1 MVTVV
6 CGDVCTVVAA
16 CCTPGFTSLPE
27 HKLVKGRRRMSLIFT
42 AMIEVTFVGCVRAIL
57 TDPLT
62 APSPISQPGGG
73 FLSTTDPIFGALCR
87 RHCRKMCPVGAR
99 RCMCVKE
106 RAVG

>member
-6 CGDVCTVVAA
+6 CGGGVFH
-16 CCTPGFTSLPE
+16 PWI
-27 HKLVKGRRRMSLIFT
+27 HLIARAQIGKEKEADEFT

-87 RHCRKMCPVGAR
+87 CHCRKMCPVGAR